1 MFVLLN
7 GCQIDQSVSLIK
19 EKLFSDN
26 ENISNVDKESDK
38 INNNK
43 SDREI
48 KTSKKSEKHKSTKIK
63 ENVEKNIVEKKRNV
77 IPNELAFKE
86 KGKARDTDSKI
97 ISFFTKIFDTEE
109 ENLTPSQLSKDN
121 NENKIQSK
129 TIEVIDEINKVETDK
144 KLKLDYIK
152 KTDIETI
159 NRNEIE
165 PTEKIGSED
174 SISLKN
180 NEDVT
185 YENNDNQY
193 IKEDEGNF
201 AFLQLKGPK
210 KKIEKKE
217 IDNVV
222 GLLLPLTGKKSAAG
236 NLVINSL
243 RYSMLLKPNQL
254 NFKIFDTKGAPE
266 GAIEAAKQGI
276 KNGVKTFIGPIFSD
290 ETKEV
295 KKYFDNKDD
304 LIFFSLSPDLTN
316 VSKNIIVSGQNP
328 EEQVSCII
336 QKLAQNLSSKI
347 LVIHHSDKYGHV
359 IKNSFSKFTK
369 NFGVSRFASIEFF
382 EMYEDMNLNDE
393 IKKISRFDDRKRRLK
408 NEIKKIKLDKSID
421 KELKKQ
427 QITNLERKLT
437 LDTPFDSV
445 IIASQ
450 GDALLEI
457 LSHLAF
463 YDINS
468 DNTDI
473 YGTSLWEDTD
483 KKDNV
488 YEGTFYVTSLKDKN
502 KEYIK
507 NFKDVFSRDPLS
519 LSFYIHDLIGLVQN
533 LKVVNNDEI
542 RNEVFYGEFSNSK
555 IKSGLLQRQIYIRKI
570 RKDEKTEEVSSCRL
584 DEI

>member
-1 MFVLLN
+1 M
-7 GCQIDQSVSLIK
+7 
-19 EKLFSDN
+19 
-26 ENISNVDKESDK
+26 
-38 INNNK
+38 
-43 SDREI
+43 
-48 KTSKKSEKHKSTKIK
+48 
-63 ENVEKNIVEKKRNV
+63 KR
-77 IPNELAFKE
+77 
-86 KGKARDTDSKI
+86 
-97 ISFFTKIFDTEE
+97 
-109 ENLTPSQLSKDN
+109 
-121 NENKIQSK
+121 
-129 TIEVIDEINKVETDK
+129 
-144 KLKLDYIK
+144 
-152 KTDIETI
+152 
-159 NRNEIE
+159 
-165 PTEKIGSED
+165 
-174 SISLKN
+174 
-180 NEDVT
+180 
-185 YENNDNQY
+185 
-193 IKEDEGNF
+193 
-201 AFLQLKGPK
+201 PK

-266 GAIEAAKQGI
+266 GAIEATKQGI

-336 QKLAQNLSSKI
+336 QNLAENLSSRI

-359 IKNSFSKFTK
+359 IKNSFSKFIK
-369 NFGVSRFASIEFF
+369 NFDVSRFASIEFF
-382 EMYEDMNLNDE
+382 EIYENMNLNDE
-393 IKKISRFDDRKRRLK
+393 IKKISRFEDRKRRLK
-408 NEIKKIKLDKSID
+408 NEINKIKLDKSID
-421 KELKKQ
+421 KEFKKQ

-468 DNTDI
+468 ENTDI
-473 YGTSLWEDTD
+473 YGTSLWEDID

-507 NFKDVFSRDPLS
+507 NFKDVFSRDPMS

-533 LKVVNNDEI
+533 LKVINNDEI

-555 IKSGLLQRQIYIRKI
+555 IDSGLLQRQIYIRKI
-570 RKDEKTEEVSSCRL
+570 KKNEKTEEVSSCRL